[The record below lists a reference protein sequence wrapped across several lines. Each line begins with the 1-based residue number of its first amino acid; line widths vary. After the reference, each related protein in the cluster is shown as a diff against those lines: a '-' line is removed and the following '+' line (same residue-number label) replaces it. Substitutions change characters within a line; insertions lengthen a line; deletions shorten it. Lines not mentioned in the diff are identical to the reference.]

1 MFLTEKRLIA
11 LSLGM
16 AFEVE
21 THLFHM
27 KENYEERKG
36 YIRECT
42 SFTVRFIVSQRNAA
56 THDPLRYFECYLE
69 GGFCHISPIKRAR

>member
-21 THLFHM
+21 THLFC
-27 KENYEERKG
+27 EEGELKTETG
-36 YIRECT
+36 ERET
-42 SFTVRFIVSQRNAA
+42 WLEM
-56 THDPLRYFECYLE
+56 LR
-69 GGFCHISPIKRAR
+69 A